1 MTLTVIPIRAT
12 IGLPILMDLP
22 TRSLMMKV
30 NGMIPMTMVMVTISN
45 ILTAK
50 LSNLPTVVTVA
61 GRHKEP
67 LLLTDGA
74 ALTVMKTVGP
84 IRQIHG

>member
-1 MTLTVIPIRAT
+1 
-12 IGLPILMDLP
+12 
-22 TRSLMMKV
+22 
-30 NGMIPMTMVMVTISN
+30 MTMVMVTISN